1 MKIWWQSSTTI
12 HRLHDYRETLTAH
25 LNAVKRPGTQVHVN
39 GVDNGS
45 MDLQFNAVVAM
56 NSYGPG
62 GVLNK
67 IIQAADNGYD
77 AVAIGCFLD
86 PAMQEAREVV
96 SIPVLGLGE
105 TSMLTAC
112 MLGHKFS
119 GIAFH
124 AKQSQYY
131 DRKAFEYGLTARHIP
146 FGDLGIDFNEVQK
159 GFTRPEEMRER
170 FLSEARRLAAQ
181 GAEVI
186 LAACATVNA
195 IIQKE
200 KIREVDGATV
210 VDCNAV
216 LLKMTEAM
224 ADLHASVGIGAS
236 QRLLYQRP
244 QRKSL
249 DDWMGIYG
257 FRGEPQLVAAPASS
271 GSLRASRAAR

>member
-1 MKIWWQSSTTI
+1 MKIWWQSSTPI
-12 HRLHDYRETLTAH
+12 HRLHDYRNTLTEH
-25 LNAVKRPGTQVHVN
+25 LNGVKRPETEVHIN

-45 MDLQFNAVVAM
+45 MDLHYNAVVAI
-56 NSYGPG
+56 NSFGPG

-67 IIQAADNGYD
+67 IIQAGERGYD

-96 SIPVLGLGE
+96 KIPVFGLGE

-112 MLGHKFS
+112 MYGHKFS
-119 GIAFH
+119 GVAFH

-131 DRKAFEYGLTARHIP
+131 DRKAFEYGLASRHIP
-146 FGDLGIDFNEVQK
+146 FGDLGIDFTEVQS
-159 GFTRPEEMRER
+159 GFTNPGQMTER
-170 FLSEARRLAAQ
+170 FISESRRLAAH

-195 IIQKE
+195 IIRKE
-200 KIREVDGATV
+200 NIKEVDGALV
-210 VDCNAV
+210 LDCNAV

-224 ADLHASVGIGAS
+224 AELSRSIGLSAS

-244 QRKSL
+244 DRGAFE
-249 DDWMGIYG
+249 DWMRIYD
-257 FRGEPQLVAAPASS
+257 FRSRPQLKETAA
-271 GSLRASRAAR
+271 